1 MKTIDKIIEDLEL
14 KDIKRIAEQTGGN
27 VIITQPLNNSKIEFE
42 YDMNG
47 KLLSKTKIKNNGEI
61 EFKYV
66 YKCDNDPTEYFTT
79 TYVVE
84 HRHDNVTIPAIITIC
99 YDDINQYTVSY
110 SEFDDSEEASNLKNK
125 TFYSYKKINDIYIL
139 TSIDIFD
146 YEAVNNAKSKITE
159 VPAER
164 LVQLTN
170 TSINNMKD
178 KPCVISLDY
187 NHINNEK
194 SHVTININKDGLI
207 KNLYFESDS
216 VSKTTINYDK
226 DGFLSNIKQSFINYL
241 GYEYSTSTVY
251 DYKNM
256 TKTVRTTT
264 CKKNK

>member
-27 VIITQPLNNSKIEFE
+27 VIITQPLGNSKIEFE

-47 KLLSKTKIKNNGEI
+47 KLLSKTKIKNNGKI

-66 YKCDNDPTEYFTT
+66 YKCDNDSTEYFT

-84 HRHDNVTIPAIITIC
+84 HRHDNVTIPTIITTC
-99 YDDINQYTVSY
+99 YDNINQYTVSY

-125 TFYSYKKINDIYIL
+125 TFYSYKKINDIYVL

-146 YEAVNNAKSKITE
+146 YEGIDTTN

-170 TSINNMKD
+170 TSINNMKNGT
-178 KPCVISLDY
+178 CTISLDY
-187 NHINNEK
+187 AHRDNEK

-207 KNLYFESDS
+207 RSLCFESNS
-216 VSKTTINYDK
+216 ISKTTIKYDK
-226 DGFLSNIKQSFINYL
+226 DGFLSSVKQSFVTHL
-241 GYEYSTSTVY
+241 GWKYDTNTIY

-256 TKTVRTTT
+256 TKTIKRTTA
-264 CKKNK
+264 KKNK